1 MLKEEVNM
9 KGIINVIKNKIND
22 RKKAIQKIEEN
33 GNKYIQ
39 TKETKRKKEE

>member
-1 MLKEEVNM
+1 MLKEEANM
-9 KGIINVIKNKIND
+9 KGIINAIKNKIND

-39 TKETKRKKEE
+39 MKETKRKKEE